1 MGDDEGP
8 SELVGDVDRDGF
20 EDGFEDGYDFI
31 EMDSRMD
38 RDSVYS
44 MEQKIVKGYY
54 LGSLKG

>member
-1 MGDDEGP
+1 MDSRMDTM
-8 SELVGDVDRDGF
+8 L
-20 EDGFEDGYDFI
+20 I